1 MSNHSEP
8 GPAAHLLYLD
18 AVAGALE
25 AAGLNAGR
33 AEDSSDEWRS
43 GFINIATGPDGDPDD
58 DSEDH
63 FVLCW
68 DWRWGWFS
76 GWDSQDG
83 IRWIEYYTGPINSSP
98 AVIAAAASDR
108 LAGNS
113 EDWSMDQPGW
123 GHDPD
128 DDDHDAAFAAYLE
141 RDLAKFKEGRSGA
154 RS

>member
-1 MSNHSEP
+1 MDKHP
-8 GPAAHLLYLD
+8 GPDMAAHLPYLD
-18 AVAGALE
+18 AVADALE

-33 AEDSSDEWRS
+33 PEDSSDEWRS

-68 DWRWGWFS
+68 DWRHGWFS

-83 IRWIEYYTGPINSSP
+83 IRWIEYYTGPVTAGP
-98 AVIAAAASDR
+98 AEVASAAGAR
-108 LAGNS
+108 LAGNR

-123 GHDPD
+123 NHDPD
-128 DDDHDAAFAAYLE
+128 DGGYEEDFAADLE
-141 RDLAKFKEGRSGA
+141 RDLAEFAQGQPGA
-154 RS
+154 